1 MKERIIPYSEDA
13 RRLIS
18 GMLQKDPEQR
28 PTIFDVSEMVDS
40 LLHKLIPRDD
50 DDNDD
55 HSDDEVL
62 QVRLLLDN
70 LFFMRIKVY

>member
-18 GMLQKDPEQR
+18 AMLQKDPEQR

-40 LLHKLIPRDD
+40 LLHKLLPRDD

-62 QVRLLLDN
+62 QV
-70 LFFMRIKVY
+70 